1 VDESLISHTRLT
13 GSEKRRKLPSSNM
26 KLNFQGRVNNVILPY
41 SRALLPVFEALV
53 NSFHAVEDSK
63 RTDGVVTLYVRRDP
77 KQQRQPLLIGDG
89 LSTRKILGFTVE
101 DNGIGFNSVNYE
113 SFETSDSDHK
123 RARGAK
129 GVGRFMWLKAFSSVR
144 VNSVFRENG
153 HFCNRSF
160 DFNLTDGGIANP
172 SITTVEASDSK
183 TSIELRSFADRYEQ
197 ECPRTAETIA
207 ERVIEHCLWYFMRPT
222 CPKLFLKDD
231 DEKKVIDLNALYQ
244 KEIEA
249 LSKRTTVKCQGVEF
263 LINHVRGFA
272 SETSQHTIHLC
283 ANGRDVHHITLNNFI
298 PYIPA
303 KIRSP
308 EGKQFV
314 YKAYV
319 SSPFLDQRVNA
330 ERTAFNLA
338 REGEIQS
345 IHEPTEQAV
354 IDSVVQAAEIELGP
368 LLTGVEDKIK
378 EKIESLVKKK
388 YPEYRPILKEIDTH
402 IRKFRFGAEDDEIL
416 AKLNE
421 IQFREDL
428 TAREE
433 VKKLLSEKNGDIKG
447 SKK

>member
-1 VDESLISHTRLT
+1 MIP
-13 GSEKRRKLPSSNM
+13 RRQ
-26 KLNFQGRVNNVILPY
+26 LN
-41 SRALLPVFEALV
+41 SAL
-53 NSFHAVEDSK
+53 
-63 RTDGVVTLYVRRDP
+63 
-77 KQQRQPLLIGDG
+77 
-89 LSTRKILGFTVE
+89 
-101 DNGIGFNSVNYE
+101 
-113 SFETSDSDHK
+113 
-123 RARGAK
+123 
-129 GVGRFMWLKAFSSVR
+129 
-144 VNSVFRENG
+144 
-153 HFCNRSF
+153 
-160 DFNLTDGGIANP
+160 
-172 SITTVEASDSK
+172 
-183 TSIELRSFADRYEQ
+183 FADRYEQ

-222 CPKLFLKDD
+222 CPKIYLKDD
-231 DEKKVIDLNALYQ
+231 DEKKNIDLNAMYQ

-249 LSKRTTVKCQGVEF
+249 LSKRATVKCQGIEF
-263 LINHVRGFA
+263 TINHVRGFA

-298 PYIPA
+298 PYIPT
-303 KIRSP
+303 KIRSL

-338 REGEIQS
+338 RDGEIQS
-345 IHEPTEQAV
+345 MNEPTEQAV
-354 IDSVVQAAEIELGP
+354 IDAVVQAAEIELGP

-378 EKIESLVKKK
+378 EKIENLVKKK

-433 VKKLLSEKNGDIKG
+433 VKKLLSEKNGDIRAARNITT
-447 SKK
+447 SKKLYLEKAHEIAQSRLAQCVIHRNFIRDLLESQVGCEDGKFPKEEKIHAKLFFRCGKLPAKFQQTDKICGLLMSV